1 MAIEIDVIGYVLQ
14 LIVIAIMWKLFR
26 ENARLE
32 ARVFELEQESDRRA
46 AAEYEEPQIPR
57 TF

>member
-1 MAIEIDVIGYVLQ
+1 MAYVLQ